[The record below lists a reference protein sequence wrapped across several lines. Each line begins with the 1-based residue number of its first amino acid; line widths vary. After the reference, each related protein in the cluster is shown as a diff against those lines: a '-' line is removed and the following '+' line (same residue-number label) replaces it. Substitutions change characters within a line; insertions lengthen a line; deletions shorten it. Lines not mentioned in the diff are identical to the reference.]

1 MDQDETYDADEDG
14 MCCVIKKWTGP
25 SLDSAVGQ
33 FGFKSGLGHYVVL
46 SKVKPLFKCQG
57 T

>member
-1 MDQDETYDADEDG
+1 

-46 SKVKPLFKCQG
+46 GQG
-57 T
+57 TEISPFSSLLWSITVKGYS